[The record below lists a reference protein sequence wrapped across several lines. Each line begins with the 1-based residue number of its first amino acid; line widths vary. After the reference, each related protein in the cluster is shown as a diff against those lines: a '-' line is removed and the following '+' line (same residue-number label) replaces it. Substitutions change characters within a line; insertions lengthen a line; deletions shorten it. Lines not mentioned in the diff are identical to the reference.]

1 MCHPC
6 ILVPEYVIV
15 VGVVVKKNIKDIKDP
30 GQKMTPP
37 DFSVTVYIVDLAL
50 RSSPGLP
57 SCFLLVSL
65 FPQEMNTSST
75 ETVED

>member
-6 ILVPEYVIV
+6 ILVPGYVIV

-57 SCFLLVSL
+57 SCFLW
-65 FPQEMNTSST
+65 FPCFPRK
-75 ETVED
+75 